1 MISAILKLLGFKNGW
16 EDFEKEVE
24 KEKFKNTLNWFKT
37 NLSIDK
43 YDKDNKNLIFAKAF
57 KDHPLYAKPRL
68 TIESEK
74 PREKLKGAIKKF
86 RKQIAEAKK
95 VLK

>member
-24 KEKFKNTLNWFKT
+24 KEKFKYTLNWFKT

-43 YDKDNKNLIFAKAF
+43 LFDKDNKNLIFAKAF
-57 KDHPLYAKPRL
+57 KDQK
-68 TIESEK
+68 IQ
-74 PREKLKGAIKKF
+74 AI
-86 RKQIAEAKK
+86 QAT
-95 VLK
+95 